1 MRRCNIAMGL
11 LALVAAGS
19 AGVGAQTAPAV
30 DVRAYRF
37 YRAEN
42 RQTLVQAF
50 VDVPYELLEA
60 STTGPEA
67 QLRYGVVVEL
77 TDQAGLQINQA
88 SWSGRARADLR
99 SKGASKL
106 EILDFGVLP
115 GRYRVGVTVTDS
127 VSGRSFRSSTE
138 VEAWSEAPR
147 VSDLMLSPSMRLA
160 TGEDSLPRLGEI
172 RRGNTMVTPAT
183 RLRLTPVRSKAYYL
197 VEAYA
202 ATPDSGSMVVR
213 VLDTAGN
220 SLVSSRPTRVRIAA
234 GGSVLKGQLDL
245 AGLPAGRYRFSV
257 VIEVAGQREERTD
270 ELVMADFQETMQR
283 EEARLAAEKET
294 DEGYF
299 GTMNA
304 EQLEDAAE
312 PLVYLTT
319 ADSLRA
325 FSRDLSLSA
334 KRQFLTRFWQAR
346 DPSPG
351 TPRNESRVQFYN
363 LIATANRQYQE
374 GGGSKIPG
382 WKTDRGRVF
391 VKYGEPLD
399 RLDRRSS
406 TGSAPPYEVWRY
418 QRGKELY
425 YIFADRTGFGGYKLM
440 ATNDL
445 KETQRPGYREILGR
459 EALQDISRWLG
470 IDLFRDESGR
480 GGSPDS

>member
-1 MRRCNIAMGL
+1 MRRCTIAMGL
-11 LALVAAGS
+11 LALMAAGP
-19 AGVGAQTAPAV
+19 AATGAQSAPAV

-37 YRAEN
+37 YRAES

-60 STTGPEA
+60 SATGPDA
-67 QLRYGVVVEL
+67 QLTYGVVVEL
-77 TDQAGLQINQA
+77 TDQAGQQINQA
-88 SWSGRARADLR
+88 SWPGRARADLR
-99 SKGASKL
+99 TRGASKL
-106 EILDFGVLP
+106 EILDFAVPP
-115 GRYRVGVTVTDS
+115 GKYRVTVIVTDS
-127 VSGRSFRSSTE
+127 VSGRSFRSSTD
-138 VEAWSEAPR
+138 VEAWSSAPR
-147 VSDLMLSPSMRLA
+147 ASDLMLSPSMRLA
-160 TGEDSLPRLGEI
+160 TGEDTMPRLGEI

-197 VEAYA
+197 LEAYA
-202 ATPDSGSMVVR
+202 PTADSGSMVVR

-220 SLVSSRPTRVRIAA
+220 SLVSSRPTRVQIAA

-257 VIEVAGQREERTD
+257 AIEVAGQREERTD
-270 ELVMADFQETMQR
+270 ELVMADFEETMRR

-304 EQLEDAAE
+304 EQLDEAAE

-319 ADSLRA
+319 SDSLGV
-325 FSRDLSLSA
+325 FNKELSLNA
-334 KRQFLTRFWQAR
+334 KRQFLIRFWQAR

-351 TPRNESRVQFYN
+351 TARNESRLQFYD
-363 LIATANRQYQE
+363 LISSANRQYQE
-374 GGGSKIPG
+374 RGGSKTPG
-382 WKTDRGRVF
+382 WKTDRGRVY
-391 VKYGEPLD
+391 VKYGEPIE
-399 RLDRRSS
+399 RLDRRSA
-406 TGSAPPYEVWRY
+406 TGNAPPYEVWRY

-425 YIFADRTGFGGYKLM
+425 FIFADRTGFGGYKLM

-480 GGSPDS
+480 GVSPDS